1 MSKYTEQLEATA
13 AEIFNNGCTI
23 ADDACWTGRTAVR
36 IILDDAT
43 EDGEEFLFFEFSD
56 GEDGDLVWYSEVAD
70 PGSGHPQFSNS
81 DMRDYFD
88 PNNLS

>member
-13 AEIFNNGCTI
+13 AEIFDNGCTI

-36 IILDDAT
+36 IVLDDAT
-43 EDGEEFLFFEFSD
+43 EDGEEFLFFEFTD
-56 GEDGDLVWYSEVAD
+56 GEDSHLVWYSEVAD
-70 PGSGHPQFSNS
+70 PEAPQFSNS

-88 PNNLS
+88 PNNFS